1 MCPTYQCTRVCS
13 RKKVLMWEVVHEHKK
28 DQKLSDG
35 SFQTLWRRLK
45 RIVSRAPGGSLRSP
59 NTWRNAEYEREK
71 FMIEQCFQV
80 ICFYES
86 STSKESPEIPTV
98 IKVHTLVVISTIKP
112 VMKSLKLTKVDMI
125 IFLIEKGPDS
135 RPLIE
140 LGEPK
145 ENNNLWLYT
154 YLPIGIGSLKII
166 LIKMK

>member
-13 RKKVLMWEVVHEHKK
+13 REKVLMWEVVNEHKK

-45 RIVSRAPGGSLRSP
+45 FIVSRAPGGSLRSP
-59 NTWRNAEYEREK
+59 STWRNAEYEREK

-112 VMKSLKLTKVDMI
+112 VMKSLKLTRVDMI
-125 IFLIEKGPDS
+125 IFLIEKGPES
-135 RPLIE
+135 RLQTPDR
-140 LGEPK
+140 
-145 ENNNLWLYT
+145 
-154 YLPIGIGSLKII
+154 IGWTQRK
-166 LIKMK
+166 